1 MLDFIKNISP
11 TELLIIAAILFI
23 FFGSRVVINMAKG
36 AGETLKEVKK
46 IKRSFNEALEDEIPK
61 ESQKGVA

>member
-1 MLDFIKNISP
+1 MLDFIKNISS
-11 TELLIIAAILFI
+11 TELLIIGAVLLI
-23 FFGSRVVINMAKG
+23 FFGSRVVTNMAKG

-46 IKRSFNEALEDEIPK
+46 IKRSFNEALEDDAPR